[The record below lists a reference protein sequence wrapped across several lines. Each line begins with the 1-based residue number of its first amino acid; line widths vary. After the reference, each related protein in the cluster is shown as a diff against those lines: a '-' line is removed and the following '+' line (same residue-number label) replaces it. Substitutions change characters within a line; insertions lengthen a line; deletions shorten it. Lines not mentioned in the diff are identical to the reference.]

1 MPAEVSPRERTARR
15 YVAWLERRPW
25 SILATSL
32 AVLAGAIYL
41 IAFHLPL
48 RADFSYLLPQDAPS
62 VRDLRKLE
70 ERLDAKDTALV
81 LVVAPDPA
89 TRAAAAADVA
99 AGLRAIGPE
108 LVDRVDTDDL
118 ATREFFRARR
128 HLFVPLPDLER
139 ARDALAS
146 RIEQAKLA
154 ANPLYVPLDAEE
166 DAAAAAADKQQL
178 EELRARRKAAEAQL
192 DRSGYVSKDGKTAL
206 IVVSTAF
213 RGTDAKAG
221 ERLLAAI
228 DRVRTAALARHAG
241 VEIGVTG
248 AISTAVAEHHALA
261 RGILWSSVITTAL
274 VAMLLVLYLRSATL
288 LGLLTG
294 NLILATTVT
303 FGVAALTVGHLNA
316 ATAFLGAIIAGNG
329 INYGI
334 LLIVRYLEERKDD
347 TRDPSAAMARALVA
361 TVRPTIVAS
370 LGAAIAYGS
379 LAATSFRG
387 FADFAVIGAVGMILC
402 WIASYVLLPALV
414 LRFGRHTRIYRG
426 DPVIGGIL
434 ARVFGFRRP
443 AIVCAVAGVLA
454 VGAGLVVAR
463 YIAADPFEYDIKQL
477 RSEGDEAIASRN
489 WMSVSDERF
498 GRGIS
503 GRTYVAA
510 DRPEQVAGIVA
521 ALREVDARTPDA
533 HKTIGQVSS
542 ILDVIPPDQ
551 HERLA
556 VLEEIRTLLSDD
568 ALAEL
573 SDDERA
579 EVAELRPPAGLA
591 PIALADL
598 PAEIRDRLTEKDGR
612 VGYLVAIRPALTLD
626 EWNGRD
632 LIKFAGAVRELHLP
646 GGETVTTSGKS
657 VIFADIFA
665 AIENDG
671 GMVTA
676 IALAGLFAMVVL
688 VVGPNRRA
696 VAVMGATMLGA
707 VTMVAVCALVGIR
720 VNFLD
725 FIALPITL
733 GLGIDYAI
741 NIAHRSHHEDD
752 GDAVE
757 TMKTSGSAVLV
768 CSLTTIIGYGSLLV
782 SENLAIRGFGT
793 ASLIGEVTCVLA
805 ALAVVPAIIAV
816 GRRRRTAAAP
826 PEQSSDPGEVAA
838 AI

>member
-1 MPAEVSPRERTARR
+1 
-15 YVAWLERRPW
+15 VAWLERRPW
-25 SILATSL
+25 SILAVTL
-32 AVLAGAIYL
+32 AILAGSIYL
-41 IAFHLPL
+41 VAFHLPL

-81 LVVAPDPA
+81 LVVGPDA
-89 TRAAAAADVA
+89 TTRAAAAVDVA
-99 AGLRAIGPE
+99 AGLRAIGPD

-128 HLFVPLPDLER
+128 HLFVPLPDLVR

-166 DAAAAAADKQQL
+166 DAAAAAADKKQL
-178 EELRARRKAAEAQL
+178 EDLRARRRAAEAQL
-192 DRSGYVSKDGKTAL
+192 DRSGYVSKDGTTAL

-228 DRVRTAALARHAG
+228 DRVRAGALARHPG

-261 RGILWSSVITTAL
+261 RGILWSSVITAGL
-274 VAMLLVLYLRSATL
+274 VALLLVLYLRSATL

-294 NLILATTVT
+294 NLVIATTVT

-329 INYGI
+329 VNYGI
-334 LLIVRYLEERKDD
+334 LLIVRYLEERKDHAA
-347 TRDPSAAMARALVA
+347 DPSTAMARALVA
-361 TVRPTIVAS
+361 TLRPTLVAS

-402 WIASYVLLPALV
+402 WIASYVVLPAVV
-414 LRFGRHTRIYRG
+414 LRFGRDTRIYRG
-426 DPVIGGIL
+426 DPFIGGIL

-443 AIVCAVAGVLA
+443 AVVCAVAGVLA
-454 VGAGLVVAR
+454 LAAGVVVVR
-463 YIAADPFEYDIKQL
+463 YIAGDPFEYDIKKL
-477 RSEGDEAIASRN
+477 RSEGDEAIASRH
-489 WMSVSDERF
+489 WMQVSDDRF

-510 DRPEQVAGIVA
+510 DRPEQVPGIVT
-521 ALREVDARTPDA
+521 ALREVDARTPDG

-556 VLEEIRTLLSDD
+556 VLAELRVLLSDET

-573 SDDERA
+573 ADAERA
-579 EVAELRPPAGLA
+579 ELAELRPPEGLA

-612 VGYLVAIRPALTLD
+612 VGYLIAIRPALTLD

-632 LIKFAGAVRELHLP
+632 LIRFAGAVRELHLP
-646 GGETVTTSGKS
+646 DGETVTTSGKS

-676 IALAGLFAMVVL
+676 IALAGLFVMVVL

-696 VAVMGATMLGA
+696 AAVMGATILGA
-707 VTMVAVCALVGIR
+707 LTMVAVCALVGIR

-782 SENLAIRGFGT
+782 SENLAIRGFGL

-816 GRRRRTAAAP
+816 GRRSRTAAAP
-826 PEQSSDPGEVAA
+826 PEQSSDSGEVAA
-838 AI
+838 AV